1 MFSKRNLALILVAL
15 LTLAVLATVGG
26 CAKGEDTYKIGAI
39 FAITGPASPLG
50 TPERDTA
57 VMLEKQ
63 INEAGGINGKDV
75 EIIIYDTK
83 TDATEAVTA
92 TKRLLEQDEVLLIVG
107 PSTSGESLALID
119 TMTQAE
125 TPLISCAASSKIVE
139 PVSERKWIFKTPQTD
154 VHAVGAIFE
163 YMNGKGISKVAIMT
177 ASDGFGQPGR
187 EVLLKMAP
195 DAGVAIVADEKFG
208 TKDTSMQV
216 QLTNIKGSDAQAM
229 IVWGTN
235 PGPALISKQANQ
247 IGLGIPVYNS
257 HGIANKTFIEV
268 AGDDANGVVFPV
280 GKLLLA
286 EELPDSD
293 PQKQVLLDYKQD
305 FQDEYDRTADTF
317 GGHAW
322 DAIQLAFIAIEKG
335 GSDKAKIR
343 DELEKIQD
351 FKGTGGVFNLSP
363 EDHIG
368 LGSDAMMMVQI
379 KNGEWAAA
387 D

>member
-177 ASDGFGQPGR
+177 ASDGFGQTGR
-187 EVLLKMAP
+187 EVLVQMAP
-195 DAGVAIVADEKFG
+195 DAGIAIVADEKFG

-268 AGDDANGVVFPV
+268 AGDDANDVVFPV

-286 EELPDSD
+286 EELPGSD
-293 PQKQVLLDYKQD
+293 PQRQVLLDYKQD

-322 DAIQLAFIAIEKG
+322 DAIQLAFKAIEKG

-343 DELEKIQD
+343 DELEKIQN
-351 FKGTGGVFNLSP
+351 FVGTGGVFNLSA